1 MGRPTCATSRQAQ
14 PSIAGTGSR
23 VAVAVH
29 GPSNAAWKRHCWLAA
44 NLSKSVFVNPI
55 PRAWE
60 PCASGSKHWSWDVNV
75 GHARAVWPR
84 LPRRSPLHCRPR
96 PRLPAAPTRT
106 LRPRATKSWEGAA
119 DASPTQLGPHRN
131 MRTIPETACEPDV
144 CPAERVRWS
153 RHTGRRSRSAK
164 PLGMPNNPTEG
175 AA

>member
-29 GPSNAAWKRHCWLAA
+29 GPSIAAWKRHCWLAA
-44 NLSKSVFVNPI
+44 NFSKSVFVNPI

-60 PCASGSKHWSWDVNV
+60 PCASGSKHWSWDVSV

-106 LRPRATKSWEGAA
+106 LRPQA
-119 DASPTQLGPHRN
+119 PNH
-131 MRTIPETACEPDV
+131 V
-144 CPAERVRWS
+144 RVR
-153 RHTGRRSRSAK
+153 HTVWPDARLSGGRIE
-164 PLGMPNNPTEG
+164 LGASFPWLDALDVYASDRVRRARRTDR
-175 AA
+175 